1 MWQIAASGRNLYA
14 TVDSTVA
21 KDLEAHA
28 GELGAIAQ
36 RWFEV
41 MGDCGDDVRELLND
55 GPSDRMCRERGIR
68 LRQRLHSSR

>member
-28 GELGAIAQ
+28 GELELSRSAGSRSWATAETMLGSYCTTAI
-36 RWFEV
+36 RPHV
-41 MGDCGDDVRELLND
+41 
-55 GPSDRMCRERGIR
+55 
-68 LRQRLHSSR
+68 